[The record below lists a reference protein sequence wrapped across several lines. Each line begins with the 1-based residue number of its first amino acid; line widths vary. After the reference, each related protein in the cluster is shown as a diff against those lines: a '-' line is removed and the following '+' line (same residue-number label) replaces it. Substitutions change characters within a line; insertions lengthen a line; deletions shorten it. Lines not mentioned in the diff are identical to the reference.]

1 MRHDMAERQAQIYE
15 KQGKHEDA
23 RAVRYKG
30 DMALLA
36 RLDELESQLDAG
48 EIKLGINGSG
58 VDDRRALLGVEDPV
72 KARDIIENARS
83 YFSLRAHKNSPTGLM
98 PRQR

>member
-48 EIKLGINGSG
+48 EIKLGINGQIPSRHA
-58 VDDRRALLGVEDPV
+58 VVTLYLKP
-72 KARDIIENARS
+72 ARCL
-83 YFSLRAHKNSPTGLM
+83 SLM
-98 PRQR
+98 F